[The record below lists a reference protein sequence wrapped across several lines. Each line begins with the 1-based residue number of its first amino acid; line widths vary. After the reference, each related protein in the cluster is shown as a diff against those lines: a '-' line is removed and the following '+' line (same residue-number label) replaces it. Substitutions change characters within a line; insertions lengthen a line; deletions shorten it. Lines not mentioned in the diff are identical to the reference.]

1 MPTSWKSEEY
11 NKHLALRVN
20 YAHCVNILYDYIDV
34 SSSLGVLSMWFQI
47 FCYFQVVFMPTNW
60 ESEEYNK

>member
-20 YAHCVNILYDYIDV
+20 YAHGVNILHSVLPSALILRKFVPERPIDAIPNF
-34 SSSLGVLSMWFQI
+34 LSFPGS
-47 FCYFQVVFMPTNW
+47 FDAN
-60 ESEEYNK
+60 